1 MTEGQEPHP
10 ALWRTL
16 SSRSLADCRVFRVD
30 IEKAESPQT
39 GQSGDFS
46 IIRAPDWVVALASPE
61 PGKFLMVEQYR
72 FGSHSLSLEF
82 PAGCLEKGEEI
93 VAGAVREL
101 AEETGYAPTIP
112 GRVIGSFLPNPAL
125 QDNACHVVLFEK
137 VERTDA
143 AHPDEL
149 EELTLSIRGLREIRA
164 LALSGGIVHG
174 MAHAALFFLD
184 AGESS
189 FKRD

>member
-1 MTEGQEPHP
+1 MKEDQEPHP
-10 ALWRTL
+10 VAWRTL
-16 SSRSLADCRVFRVD
+16 SSRPLADCRVFRVD
-30 IEKAESPQT
+30 VERAENPAT

-72 FGSHSLSLEF
+72 FGAHRLSLEF
-82 PAGCLEKGEEI
+82 PAGCLEKGEDV
-93 VAGAVREL
+93 VAGAAREL
-101 AEETGYAPTIP
+101 AEETGYAPTLP

-137 VERTDA
+137 VERA
-143 AHPDEL
+143 GESRPDEL
-149 EELTLSIRGLREIRA
+149 EDLALSIRDIAEIRA

-174 MAHAALFFLD
+174 MAHAALFFLE
-184 AGESS
+184 AGN
-189 FKRD
+189 RL

>member
-1 MTEGQEPHP
+1 MEERPQPHP
-10 ALWRTL
+10 ASWRTL
-16 SSRSLADCRVFRVD
+16 SSRPLADCRVFRVD
-30 IEKAESPQT
+30 IERAENPQT

-72 FGSHSLSLEF
+72 FGAHRLSLEF
-82 PAGCLEKGEEI
+82 PAGCLEKGEDI
-93 VAGAVREL
+93 VTGAAREL
-101 AEETGYAPTIP
+101 AEETGYEPTLP

-125 QDNACHVVLFEK
+125 QDNTCHVVLFGK
-137 VERTDA
+137 VEKA
-143 AHPDEL
+143 GKAHPDEL
-149 EELTLSIRGLREIRA
+149 EELALSLRDLGEIRA

-184 AGESS
+184 AGKSS
-189 FKRD
+189 FNLD